1 MAAVLL
7 TLAQAKSHL
16 RVTSSDDDVDIQF
29 KLDLAEGI
37 IRRYLKSQND
47 AAWTPATAPEN
58 VLAAINIALTDLY
71 ENRGDDPTLS
81 GVAWVAIQSLLVGLR
96 DPALA

>member
-1 MAAVLL
+1 MAAVLI
-7 TLAQAKSHL
+7 TLAQAKAQL
-16 RVTSSDDDVDIQF
+16 RVTSTDDDVDIQF

-37 IRRYLKSQND
+37 VRRYLKSQND
-47 AAWTPATAPEN
+47 AAWTSATAPEN
-58 VLAAINIALTDLY
+58 VLLAIVVCLTDLY

-81 GVAWVAIQSLLVGLR
+81 GVAWTAIQNLLVGIR